1 MFFQLGNYDNAI
13 SCVHDSGTIRTLF
26 DRQLY
31 QRKGILSS
39 EDQLSLKTTMSSQ
52 NQNRDKTEYMA
63 VFAMM
68 GGRKVKLVEG
78 IEGRRAGEA
87 MVKTISDYLKP

>member
-1 MFFQLGNYDNAI
+1 
-13 SCVHDSGTIRTLF
+13 
-26 DRQLY
+26 
-31 QRKGILSS
+31 
-39 EDQLSLKTTMSSQ
+39 MSSQ